1 VPTAAA
7 VAAAGAPAGTNPL
20 GQPVTLFACTD
31 IMRECE
37 DGSAV
42 LPLFFAYEEAQ
53 EAVAAAVAADGTGT
67 RLHDFGN

>member
-1 VPTAAA
+1 
-7 VAAAGAPAGTNPL
+7 
-20 GQPVTLFACTD
+20 
-31 IMRECE
+31 MRECE